1 VTEEAPPGETLLG
14 VFLEVCNRSDE
25 EHTPSEDFVILD
37 NQNNRFEPEDL
48 PEDNQFAYRARVLA
62 QQECIPE
69 AGSVAQLG
77 PTEGSMLLF
86 QLPLQTT
93 ENRPLELEIEGEGDE
108 KLTVELD
115 I

>member
-1 VTEEAPPGETLLG
+1 
-14 VFLEVCNRSDE
+14 VFIEVCNNSGE
-25 EHTPSEDFVILD
+25 EHTPSEQFVIID
-37 NQNNRFEPEDL
+37 NQNNRFEPEPL
-48 PEDNQFAYRARVLA
+48 PEDNQFAYHARVLA
-62 QQECIPE
+62 PKECIPE

-93 ENRPLELEIEGEGDE
+93 ENRPLELEVEGEGNE
-108 KLTVELD
+108 KLAFELD